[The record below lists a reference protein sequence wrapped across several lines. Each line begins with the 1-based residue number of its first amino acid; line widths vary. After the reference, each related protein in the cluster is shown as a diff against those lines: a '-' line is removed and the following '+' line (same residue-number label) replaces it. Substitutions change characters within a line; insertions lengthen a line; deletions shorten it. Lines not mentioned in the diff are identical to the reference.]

1 MKIRFHSVVNEGMIR
16 ERAVS
21 RQNTRYIDRWVVG
34 QIGDFWRFQD
44 ERSSSLGFEG
54 SAVIQFIICLY

>member
-21 RQNTRYIDRWVVG
+21 RQNTRYIDQWVVG

-44 ERSSSLGFEG
+44 ERSSSPGFEG
-54 SAVIQFIICLY
+54 NAVIQFIICLY